1 MEALEQHLSR
11 QLERS
16 QGFFWNRL
24 RWELV
29 WEDLATATRVVDVGA
44 GPGFLG
50 DYLAARRPDL
60 EYWFVEP
67 IEDLERRLTDRFGAE
82 ANRRDRDFSGASHIT
97 LMDVLEHQE
106 DDRLFMADLAERMD
120 PGATLLLTVPAMPF
134 LWSSW
139 DTMLGH
145 YRRYTKESLR
155 QAIGSLPLAIEEE
168 SYIFPELIPLGVA
181 RRIRMR
187 NGSQDGVGEA
197 EFPELSRPVN
207 ETLYRI
213 GRGSMRWRSRWPA
226 GTSLF
231 ARLRHTGSR

>member
-16 QGFFWNRL
+16 RDFFWNRL

-29 WEDLATATRVVDVGA
+29 YEDLESAERVVDVGA

-50 DYLAARRPDL
+50 EYLADRRPGL

-67 IEDLERRLTDRFGAE
+67 IAELEQRLVERFGTE
-82 ANRRDRDFSGASHIT
+82 ANRRDRDFAGASHVT

-106 DDRLFMADLAERMD
+106 DDRAFMADLVERMD

-134 LWSSW
+134 LWSNW

-145 YRRYTKESLR
+145 YKRYTKESLR
-155 QAIGSLPLAIEEE
+155 EAVGSLPLAIEEE
-168 SYIFPELIPLGVA
+168 SYLFPELIPAGLA
-181 RRIRMR
+181 RRRRMR
-187 NGSQDGVGEA
+187 NGSDGAEEA
-197 EFPELSRPVN
+197 EFPELSKPVN
-207 ETLYRI
+207 ETLYRV
-213 GRGSMRWRSRWPA
+213 GRATMRWRNRWPA

-231 ARLRHTGSR
+231 AKLRHTGVR